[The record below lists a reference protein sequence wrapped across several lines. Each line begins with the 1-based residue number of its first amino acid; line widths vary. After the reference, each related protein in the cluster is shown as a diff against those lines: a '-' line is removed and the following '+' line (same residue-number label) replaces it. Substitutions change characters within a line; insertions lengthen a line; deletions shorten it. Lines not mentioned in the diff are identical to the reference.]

1 MRKFK
6 RKSLFLDALYYTPC
20 CVLFLLPIS
29 SKFRFSLYKIFIKIF
44 KVFVDKTRR
53 IAYNNIRWFT
63 KQQNDLAELCK
74 GSTTDSDSVCEGSNP
89 SSATIVKPLETQVS
103 SGFSTFLKKSPAEKP
118 SDFWAFVKKVLSRK
132 VWLRNII
139 FQIIPR
145 QIIVYHSI
153 CAGNWFFDG
162 MWA

>member
-44 KVFVDKTRR
+44 KVFVDKTRV

-63 KQQNDLAELCK
+63 KQQKHIAELCK

-103 SGFSTFLKKSPAEKP
+103 GGFFNFSGNFEMLERWTKY
-118 SDFWAFVKKVLSRK
+118 RK
-132 VWLRNII
+132 T
-139 FQIIPR
+139 QIIT
-145 QIIVYHSI
+145 V
-153 CAGNWFFDG
+153 
-162 MWA
+162 